1 MMEELKNMVEELKTE
16 TPIVERLRKEKQDL
30 IVKATKLSNF
40 RGTEEWGK
48 LTLAEQ
54 VLLDT
59 QLSVMNTYIE
69 ILVNRIILIQE
80 KELEEVC
87 ECEHTGEC
95 EENNKPKVIKIT
107 IEEGE

>member
-1 MMEELKNMVEELKTE
+1 MIEELEIEIS
-16 TPIVERLRKEKQDL
+16 IVEKLRKEKQEL

-40 RGTEEWGK
+40 RGTEEWDK
-48 LTLAEQ
+48 LTTAEK

-80 KELEEVC
+80 KELKEVC
-87 ECEHTGEC
+87 ECSCGC

>member
-1 MMEELKNMVEELKTE
+1 MIEELEIE
-16 TPIVERLRKEKQDL
+16 TPIVERLRVERLRKEQRDL
-30 IVKATKLSNF
+30 ISKATKLSNF
-40 RGTEEWGK
+40 RGTEEWDK
-48 LTLAEQ
+48 LTVPEK

-69 ILVNRIILIQE
+69 ILTNRIILIKE
-80 KELEEVC
+80 KELKEVC

>member
-1 MMEELKNMVEELKTE
+1 MIEDLKTE
-16 TPIVERLRKEKQDL
+16 APIVERIRKEKQEL

-40 RGTEEWGK
+40 RGTEEWDD
-48 LTLAEQ
+48 LTTAEK

-80 KELEEVC
+80 KNLEEAC
-87 ECEHTGEC
+87 DCEHTGEC
-95 EENNKPKVIKIT
+95 KENNKPKVIKIT
-107 IEEGE
+107 IEEEGE

>member
-1 MMEELKNMVEELKTE
+1 MIEELKIE
-16 TPIVERLRKEKQDL
+16 TPIIEKLRKEQRDL
-30 IVKATKLSNF
+30 ISKATKLSNF
-40 RGTEEWGK
+40 RGTEEWDK
-48 LTLAEQ
+48 LTVPEK

-69 ILVNRIILIQE
+69 ILTNRIILIKE
-80 KELEEVC
+80 KDLEEVC